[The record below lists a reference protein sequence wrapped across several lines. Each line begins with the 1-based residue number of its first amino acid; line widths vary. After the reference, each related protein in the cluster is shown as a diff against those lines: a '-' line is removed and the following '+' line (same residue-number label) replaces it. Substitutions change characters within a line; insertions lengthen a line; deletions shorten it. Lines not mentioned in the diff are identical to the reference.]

1 MSCYVYILLCK
12 GGSFYTGVAKNVNS
26 RMRLHV
32 TGKGARYTRIHK
44 PDKVVY
50 VEALASRAKA
60 MRRERAIKKMNHLQK
75 TRLIKSRKNQNKTKR
90 SPSKESRYTAMHKT
104 IRDLSL
110 ASKPDGP
117 RNV

>member
-12 GGSFYTGVAKNVNS
+12 GGSFYTGVTKNVNS

-32 TGKGARYTRIHK
+32 NGKGARYTRIHK

-60 MRRERAIKKMNHLQK
+60 MRRERAIKKMNRSQK
-75 TRLIKSRKNQNKTKR
+75 IRLIKSLKNQNKTRR
-90 SPSKESRYTAMHKT
+90 SSSKESRYIVAHKT
-104 IRDLSL
+104 IENLSL
-110 ASKPDGP
+110 ASKLDG
-117 RNV
+117 V